1 MKKLLLLTAGI
12 AALTIAGCSSSDDA
26 TDIPAGP
33 EAATYKIINNGNG
46 SVTSPVTDASDQMPL
61 GIAQAIP
68 SVSGNT
74 YPANVPIVFF
84 MDDKVLLPSIS
95 TESFRVTEDG
105 VAVGGTIS
113 VNESR
118 SNGFAIITFVPKHQF
133 KAGASIGITLTSE
146 LKDDAGNGVAQD
158 TTINYTTSTQQT
170 NDFDT
175 NGGFENGEDGV
186 TFIGDGNIITSPLGC
201 MGAFAGS
208 NFAAITSG
216 DQLVSGGTAIG
227 DAASVMIVG
236 PITDPVSTVTFNYNF
251 LSAEFNE
258 YVGSVY
264 DDSFIA
270 IVYGDDGAYTEL
282 INSVNLIGTEG
293 NTQCSGFTGMADAG
307 DEYYGATGW
316 ITKTMTFPS
325 VGANAHVI
333 FIATDVT
340 DHIYS
345 TVVGVD
351 DISFGN

>member
-46 SVTSPVTDASDQMPL
+46 SVTSVNDMTDSTPL
-61 GIAQAIP
+61 AIAQAIP

-74 YPANVPIVFF
+74 YPSNVPIVFF
-84 MDDKVLLPSIS
+84 MDDKVLLSSIS

-105 VAVGGTIS
+105 VAVGGVIS

-133 KAGASIGITLTSE
+133 KTSANIAITLTSE
-146 LKDDAGNGVAQD
+146 LKDDGGNGISQD

-175 NGGFENGEDGV
+175 NGGFENGDDGV

-201 MGAFAGS
+201 MGAFNGS
-208 NFAAITSG
+208 NFAAISSG
-216 DQLVSGGTAIG
+216 DQLISGHTAIG

-236 PITDPVSTVTFNYNF
+236 PITDAVSTVTFNYNF

-258 YVGSVY
+258 FVGSVY
-264 DDSFIA
+264 DDSFVA

-282 INSVNLIGTEG
+282 ITSVNLIGTDG
-293 NTQCSGFTGMADAG
+293 NTQCTGFPGMADNG
-307 DEYYGATGW
+307 DDYYGSTGW
-316 ITKTMTFPS
+316 ISKTMTFPS